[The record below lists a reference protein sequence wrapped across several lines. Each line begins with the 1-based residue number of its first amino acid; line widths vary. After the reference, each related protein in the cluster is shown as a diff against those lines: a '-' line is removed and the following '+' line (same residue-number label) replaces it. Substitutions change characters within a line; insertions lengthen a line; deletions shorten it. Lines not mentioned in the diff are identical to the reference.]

1 MSKVPD
7 ETPIRVNLAP
17 VVDVTMS
24 LLIFF
29 LLTTRMVERESSTRI
44 DLPVAR
50 SARETDR
57 QNLGDRFVVNVRDT
71 RAEGGKA
78 VEYVVEEKHMSLND
92 VLNRLTEVKRIQPD
106 VNCII
111 RADRTLPFEHVQQV
125 MVGCGRIGVTKVT
138 FSAVPRSAGADPS

>member
-1 MSKVPD
+1 MPD

-50 SARETDR
+50 SAQDTDR
-57 QNLGDRFVVNVRDT
+57 QDLGNRFVVNIRDA
-71 RAEGGKA
+71 RDEGGTG
-78 VEYVVEEKHMSLND
+78 VEYVVDEKIMSLAD
-92 VLNRLTEVKRIQPD
+92 VLNRLTEEKRHQPN

-111 RADRTLPFEHVQQV
+111 RGDRTLPFEYVQQV

-138 FSAVPRSAGADPS
+138 FSAVPRGSGGESS

>member
-1 MSKVPD
+1 MPD

-29 LLTTRMVERESSTRI
+29 LLSTRMVERESSTRI

-50 SARETDR
+50 SAQDKDR
-57 QNLGDRFVVNVRDT
+57 QDLGNRFVVNVRDA
-71 RAEGGKA
+71 REDGGEG
-78 VEYVVEEKHMSLND
+78 VEFIVEEKTMTLND
-92 VLNRLTEVKRIQPD
+92 VLNRLTEEKRIQPD

-125 MVGCGRIGVTKVT
+125 MVGCGQIGVTKVT
-138 FSAVPRSAGADPS
+138 FSAVPRSSGIDTP